1 MKGKLLAKANVLES
15 GIMLLMEQELG
26 LPFLPKFATI
36 EEYKNLKKVTSN
48 VEKKILLKFLKSA
61 SSFSDYSDE
70 KCVLIGKLESLLKV
84 GKDKS
89 SNILDIARKY
99 TDELHMFEQNLPHIN
114 VGSYTGEEMYK
125 FFISI
130 SKYDSASFFK
140 IISKVNYKK
149 IRTMVANKVSK
160 KKILLQVDR
169 YNVGISSSMATRMN
183 RAILG
188 DNWREKLANKDASME
203 ILKNT
208 TKISNMKSKNLSFIK
223 NKLLGD
229 FWGKETLCCLKIG
242 GAAGG
247 LLDRVERCPLSG
259 EIVGTVAKSKIMS
272 FVWDMVEI
280 VDGVANKT
288 LVLDNIESNNCLS
301 AIETNE
307 FLKEVKRISKDYKTI
322 YCGTIRNDCTFEKEI
337 TDTKKPRQSKLVG
350 LIELEKF
357 ECADSKELY
366 TIGENSSDKNFKVRK
381 MDHTSLF
388 QAKYLEQ
395 HIYPGCDEQFLV
407 NIKLDTPCYVIDSNT
422 TLGGYFVSRY
432 KYFKKGTKVFDQKKE
447 IKRVDFE
454 EGKDIKKLYIEDLV
468 IAPNKKLKYSLKY
481 IIEDFIKFC
490 KTNSIDSVMLNSNDN
505 SEALVKRL
513 TDNGIRVEEEEL
525 ETIYP
530 ENELKF
536 IDVESLEN
544 LI

>member
-1 MKGKLLAKANVLES
+1 MKGKLLAKANVLEA
-15 GIMLLMEQELG
+15 GIMLLMEQRLS

-36 EEYKNLKKVTSN
+36 DGYKDLEINLIN
-48 VEKKILLKFLKSA
+48 IEKKILLKFLKSA
-61 SSFSDYSDE
+61 KEFIDYGTE
-70 KCVLIGKLESLLKV
+70 EGILKGKLKDLLLST
-84 GKDKS
+84 KDKAPNVLS
-89 SNILDIARKY
+89 IARKH
-99 TDELHMFEQNLPHIN
+99 TDELHMFEQNLPYIN
-114 VGSYTGEEMYK
+114 FRNYTGEETYN
-125 FFISI
+125 FFVAI

-140 IISKVNYKK
+140 IISKINYKK

-183 RAILG
+183 RAALG

-208 TKISNMKSKNLSFIK
+208 TNISNMKSKNLSFIK
-223 NKLLGD
+223 DKLLGD
-229 FWGKETLCCLKIG
+229 YWGKETLCCLKIG

-259 EIVGTVAKSKIMS
+259 EIVGTVAKSKVMS
-272 FVWDMVEI
+272 FIWDMVEI

-288 LVLDNIESNNCLS
+288 LVLDNIESNNHLS

-307 FLKEVKRISKDYKTI
+307 FLREIKRISKDYKTI

-337 TDTKKPRQSKLVG
+337 MDTKKSRQSKLVG
-350 LIELEKF
+350 LIELERF
-357 ECADSKELY
+357 ECADSQELY

-395 HIYPGCDEQFLV
+395 HIYPGCDAQFLV

-454 EGKDIKKLYIEDLV
+454 EEKDIKKLYIEDLV

-490 KTNSIDSVMLNSNDN
+490 KSNSIESVMLNSNDN

-513 TDNGIRVEEEEL
+513 TDSGIRVEEEEL

-530 ENELKF
+530 ENELRF
-536 IDVESLEN
+536 LDVKSLKN